1 MTVTWIVSH
10 QKLTRLASAMGE
22 LVIFAGGQRGI
33 GIDPKLVERIFAI
46 FQHLHTR
53 QDQYFTL
60 PSRIMVKSSR
70 LPT

>member
-1 MTVTWIVSH
+1 MTVTWIVSR
-10 QKLTRLASAMGE
+10 QKLTRLATRWASWLFS
-22 LVIFAGGQRGI
+22 LVDNGI
-33 GIDPKLVERIFAI
+33 GIDPKLAARIFAI
-46 FQHLHTR
+46 FQRLHTR